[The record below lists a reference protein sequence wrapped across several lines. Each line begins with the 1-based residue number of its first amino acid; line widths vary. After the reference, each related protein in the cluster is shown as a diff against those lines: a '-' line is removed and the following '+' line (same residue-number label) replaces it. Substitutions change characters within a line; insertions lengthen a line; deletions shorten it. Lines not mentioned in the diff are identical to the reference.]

1 MTKPRSILSTMP
13 FVQRW
18 MPAVAVA
25 AIILSAFTK
34 SETISILWLIGLI
47 AYGLLLN
54 FFCKQTETDAE
65 KLNQLAEH
73 YYFAGYI
80 ATITGLGCVLYQLGM
95 RVQSNQNLEE
105 LLTQDLLTL
114 GGASVFCTIIGLIG
128 MNVFRAQA
136 FKQEQEA
143 RKLDAEQDQK
153 RTQDVVQQIAKNFE
167 NFENR
172 MKELES
178 TRMEQFSR
186 LMDASELSKVLTQ
199 LVGEIQGG
207 AKGLEDL
214 RKVSKSAFGTI
225 GHLEQKLT
233 GMDGA
238 LQGIAE
244 GSGKVQQNFASIAQ
258 QSDRI
263 ETLASHLESA
273 SNSLKTLGEDG
284 KSSVQEL
291 RDQFDLLSE
300 IISQT
305 NKETQSWKEKTST
318 AHQQMDDFCAAFSNL
333 CFKLQKSAETEI
345 GDFCAAFENACHK
358 LNNSLK
364 TAEDFVQK
372 LSESASQTAHFSQ
385 SLESVTAQTAEHR
398 QAFESFKTDLQQTAN
413 ALTQSVQELL
423 AQFKTLGEQMTTAS
437 QETQDWKEQTS
448 AAYQQMD
455 DFREAFSKICFQL
468 QNSANK
474 EISDFCAAFENAS
487 LILQNSLKTA
497 QDFTQK
503 LSDGATQTAH
513 FSQSL
518 ESATAQT
525 AEHRQAFQS
534 FKTDLQQTATAL
546 TQNIQELLK
555 QFKSLGEEMTGASQK
570 TQTWKNQTNETSQE
584 IQRFGEIFQTTCQQ
598 LKQASETVIRYAD
611 NLQEKLNDPNWNSKM
626 AGNFIDDFAQ
636 RINDFAKKISES
648 LAEMPNLSKSLEE
661 TRDRTNSI
669 NKELEKLRKMIEEIP
684 EQIKEQKGFWQSLSG
699 WFVGR
704 K

>member
-1 MTKPRSILSTMP
+1 MKTLRSIVSAKMP
-13 FVQRW
+13 LVQRW
-18 MPAVAVA
+18 MPAIAFA

-34 SETISILWLIGLI
+34 SETISIFWLIGLI
-47 AYGLLLN
+47 AYGFLLN
-54 FFCKQTETDAE
+54 FFCKQTENDAE

-73 YYFAGYI
+73 YYFVGYI
-80 ATITGLGCVLYQLGM
+80 ATITGLGCVLVRLGM

-114 GGASVFCTIIGLIG
+114 GGASVLCTIIGLIG

-136 FKQEQEA
+136 FEQEQKA

-153 RTQDVVQQIAKNFE
+153 RTQDVVQQIAE
-167 NFENR
+167 NFNNFQKR
-172 MKELES
+172 MEKLEG

-186 LMDASELSKVLTQ
+186 LMDASELSKVLNQ

-207 AKGLEDL
+207 AKDLKSLRGVSNFAVGAVKCLE
-214 RKVSKSAFGTI
+214 
-225 GHLEQKLT
+225 EKLT
-233 GMDGA
+233 SMDTA

-244 GSGKVQQNFASIAQ
+244 GSGKVQQNFKSIAD

-291 RDQFDLLSE
+291 RDQFELLGE

-305 NKETQSWKEKTST
+305 NAETQGWKEKTDA
-318 AHQQMDDFCAAFSNL
+318 AHKQMDDFCAAFSNL

-358 LNNSLK
+358 LNNSLQ

-372 LSESASQTAHFSQ
+372 LSDGAAQTDNFSQ
-385 SLESVTAQTAEHR
+385 SLESVT
-398 QAFESFKTDLQQTAN
+398 
-413 ALTQSVQELL
+413 
-423 AQFKTLGEQMTTAS
+423 
-437 QETQDWKEQTS
+437 
-448 AAYQQMD
+448 
-455 DFREAFSKICFQL
+455 
-468 QNSANK
+468 
-474 EISDFCAAFENAS
+474 
-487 LILQNSLKTA
+487 
-497 QDFTQK
+497 
-503 LSDGATQTAH
+503 TQTAQH
-513 FSQSL
+513 H
-518 ESATAQT
+518 E
-525 AEHRQAFQS
+525 AFES

-546 TQNIQELLK
+546 TQNIQELLA
-555 QFKSLGEEMTGASQK
+555 QFKTLGEEITAASQE

-584 IQRFGEIFQTTCQQ
+584 IHHFGESFQTACQQ
-598 LKQASETVIRYAD
+598 LNQSSETVHRFAER
-611 NLQEKLNDPNWNSKM
+611 LQEKLNDPNWNSKM
-626 AGNFIDDFAQ
+626 AGNFVDDLAQ
-636 RINDFAKKISES
+636 RINEFTQKVSES
-648 LAEMPNLSKSLEE
+648 LAEMPNLSQSLEE
-661 TRDRTNSI
+661 MREGTARI